1 MVFHGRLRARNLAQR
16 ARLLHGPADE
26 RHRRG
31 GHRIPQLV
39 VQPVRVPL
47 PLPLQHKVLRK
58 ALRSTGAN
66 HRNRVRHTAQAE
78 QPACSREWRRTWSR
92 ATSRGVKKRG
102 GWLSMGSVPAATALL
117 SSSSAT
123 NSQKVECAFL

>member
-16 ARLLHGPADE
+16 ARLLHGLADE
-26 RHRRG
+26 CHRRG
-31 GHRIPQLV
+31 GHRIPELV

-47 PLPLQHKVLRK
+47 PLPLQHEVLRK
-58 ALRSTGAN
+58 ALHSTARTIGVSNAAQGEQTAC
-66 HRNRVRHTAQAE
+66 NR
-78 QPACSREWRRTWSR
+78 ACRTCSR